1 MTNSKAFEAARH
13 FALYGDILDVVPYGN
28 GHINDTCLLRCSQ
41 AGTVVRYIVQR
52 LNTAIFREPEK
63 LMANVSRVLA
73 HCSARLAG
81 QADAS
86 RRALTLV
93 PAQDGRPFWR
103 DADGACWRCYLF
115 IEGATSYDILET
127 PAQAYAAAKAF
138 GAFLALLA
146 DIGGERLEETIPHFH
161 DTPSRLVAFD
171 AALAADSRNRAAL
184 AKDEIAF
191 VAATRHIAPRL
202 LDLQA
207 SGAIPERI
215 THNDTKLNNVMLDN
229 ISGVGICVIDLD
241 TVMPG
246 QSLFDF
252 GDLVRTSVSP
262 AAEDERDLSKVQL
275 RHDVFAALAKGYLKG
290 CDGCLTKTE
299 VELLPFAGQLITF
312 EIGLRFLTDYLQGDV
327 YFKTHREGHNLDRCR
342 TQFQLVKLLQEH
354 ETALQTIVATL

>member
-1 MTNSKAFEAARH
+1 MTNSKASEAAGQ
-13 FALYGDILDVVPYGN
+13 FALYGDILDAEPYGN
-28 GHINDTCLLRCSQ
+28 GHINDTYLLRCRQ
-41 AGTVVRYIVQR
+41 AGTVVRYILQR

-63 LMANVSRVLA
+63 LMGNVSRVLA

-93 PAQDGRPFWR
+93 PAHDGRPFWR
-103 DADGACWRCYLF
+103 DAEGGCWRCYLF
-115 IEGATSYDILET
+115 IEGAKSYDILET
-127 PAQAYAAAKAF
+127 PAQAFAAAEAF
-138 GAFLALLA
+138 GGFLALLA
-146 DIGGERLEETIPHFH
+146 DIGGERLQETIPHFH
-161 DTPSRLVAFD
+161 DTPSRLAAFD

-184 AKDEIAF
+184 AKNEIAF

-207 SGAIPERI
+207 AGAIPERI
-215 THNDTKLNNVMLDN
+215 THNDTKLNNVMLDDV
-229 ISGVGICVIDLD
+229 SGAGICVIDLD

-262 AAEDERDLSKVQL
+262 AAEDERDLRKVQL
-275 RHDVFAALAKGYLKG
+275 RQDVFAALVRGYLKG

-312 EIGLRFLTDYLQGDV
+312 EIGLRFLTDFLQGDV
-327 YFKTHREGHNLDRCR
+327 YFKTHRDGHNLDRCR
-342 TQFQLVKLLQEH
+342 TQFRLVQLLREH
-354 ETALQTIVATL
+354 EGALQKVVAAL